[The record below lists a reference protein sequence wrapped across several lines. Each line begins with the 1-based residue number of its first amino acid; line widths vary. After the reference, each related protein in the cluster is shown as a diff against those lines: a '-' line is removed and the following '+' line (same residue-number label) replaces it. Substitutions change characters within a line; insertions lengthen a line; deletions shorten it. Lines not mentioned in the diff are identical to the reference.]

1 MSSQVIADAL
11 LAYDKGQRI
20 INHLRNTAYIVSVP
34 SDSDLKRGK
43 MIFKDKKTDEIIF
56 ESEIE
61 MMGAYY
67 DGYKIF
73 IWSWAQA
80 QLRRPYIYLTKKA
93 LQYAL
98 DLEPNKVYLRSIL
111 SLSRGTVTHPIQVD
125 INVATCAYLIKQPYI
140 MPLISSVGNGTL
152 VRYVILLNKQG
163 LRNLESKIYG

>member
-11 LAYDKGQRI
+11 LAYDKVQTVIR
-20 INHLRNTAYIVSVP
+20 HLKATTNIESIP

-43 MIFKDKKTDEIIF
+43 MIFRDKKTNKVVL
-56 ESEIE
+56 ESEVE

-67 DGYKIF
+67 DGHNVF

-80 QLRRPYIYLTKKA
+80 HLRRPYIYLTKKA

-111 SLSRGTVTHPIQVD
+111 SLSRGAVSHPIQVD
-125 INVATCAYLIKQPYI
+125 INIAICAYLIKQPYI
-140 MPLISSVGNGTL
+140 MPLFTRVGEYTL
-152 VRYVILLNKQG
+152 VRYVILLNKKDLQEMEPSQG
-163 LRNLESKIYG
+163 